1 MRLDGNVLGHF
12 ARHDHWA
19 ATMNA
24 FEDKPIDP
32 ERIVGDEPE
41 RSWMKRLGPGLITGA
56 ADDDPSGI
64 ATYTQAG
71 AQFGFGLLWTLLL
84 TYPLMVAIQS
94 VSARLGRVTGRGL
107 ATNLRRHYP
116 APILYAA
123 VVLLLIANTIN
134 IAADLAAMG
143 AAARLVV
150 GGPVQLYVVLF
161 GTASLLLQVFITYER
176 YANFLKWLTLALF
189 AYVAMAFIVPV
200 DWKAVALAV
209 VKPPFSFSADYL
221 TTVVAVLGTT
231 ISPYLFFWQASQ
243 EVEEIRSQPSQQ
255 PLLRAPLQAGGQ
267 FKRINIDTWLGMA
280 MSNVVAFFIMLS
292 AAATLHAHHVEVKT
306 TADAASALKPIAGE
320 MAFALFSLGI
330 IGTGLLAL
338 PVLAGSAAYA
348 AAGTMKWR
356 NSLAL
361 QVNLAKPFYAV
372 IAVAILGG
380 VALTFAHFDPVKALY
395 WSAVING
402 IAAVPIMALV
412 MLMAGRPSVMGK
424 FAVRGLLLWMG
435 WLATAVMGLAALGMF
450 WPT

>member
-1 MRLDGNVLGHF
+1 
-12 ARHDHWA
+12 
-19 ATMNA
+19 
-24 FEDKPIDP
+24 
-32 ERIVGDEPE
+32 
-41 RSWMKRLGPGLITGA
+41 MKRLGPGLITGA

-71 AQFGFGLLWTLLL
+71 AQFGFGLLWTMLL

-107 ATNLRRHYP
+107 ATNIRRHYP

-123 VVLLLIANTIN
+123 VMVLLVANTIN

-143 AAARLVV
+143 AAAKLVL
-150 GGPVQLYVVLF
+150 GGPVQLYVVLL
-161 GTASLLLQVFITYER
+161 GTVSLLLQVFVTYEH
-176 YANFLKWLTLALF
+176 YARFLKWLTLALF
-189 AYVAMAFIVPV
+189 AYVAMAFVIPV
-200 DWKAVALAV
+200 DWKAVGLDI
-209 VKPPFSFSADYL
+209 VKPPVRVSGEYL
-221 TTVVAVLGTT
+221 TTIVAVLGTT

-243 EVEEIRSQPSQQ
+243 EVEEIRSHPAQK
-255 PLLRAPLQAGGQ
+255 PLLRAPMQASVQ
-267 FKRINIDTWLGMA
+267 LKRINVDTWVGMA
-280 MSNVVAFFIMLS
+280 MSNAVAFFIMLS
-292 AAATLHAHHVEVKT
+292 AAATLHAHHVDVKT

-348 AAGTMKWR
+348 AAGAMKWR

-361 QVNLAKPFYAV
+361 QVNLAKQFYAV

-380 VALTFAHFDPVKALY
+380 VALTFAHLDPIKALY

-402 IAAVPIMALV
+402 IAAVPIMVLV
-412 MLMAGRPSVMGK
+412 MLMAGSHAVMGK
-424 FAVRGLLLWMG
+424 FFLRGALLWIG
-435 WLATAVMGLAALGMF
+435 WLATAVMGLAAIGMF